1 MKSTLFHIAHS
12 IKANYPTFAE
22 ALKMAWKTIKLRMQM
37 KRGVVHFAF
46 TKVDGTIRKAIG
58 TLNDVPAST
67 GTKAP
72 NYSVFVF
79 WDVEKCAYRS
89 ARVAGLFL

>member
-12 IKANYPTFAE
+12 IKANYATFAE

-58 TLNDVPAST
+58 TLNNVPAST

-72 NYSVFVF
+72 NYSVFIYF
-79 WDVEKCAYRS
+79 DVEANAYRS
-89 ARVAGLFL
+89 SRINNLIF